1 MRESDE
7 EIMRDMERQIAE
19 GKELEGYF
27 PIKARV
33 SKNLTV
39 TYAIRLSP
47 DEYAEFNKAAEA
59 AGMTLADFMRNATR
73 AAVRGDVDISKAAA
87 LGAIREKAQQL
98 TEALSKL

>member
-7 EIMRDMERQIAE
+7 EIIKDMEHQIEE

-47 DEYAEFNKAAEA
+47 DEYSEFNKAAEA
-59 AGMTLADFMRNATR
+59 HGMTLADFMRNATR
-73 AAVRGDVDISKAAA
+73 AAVKGDVNVSKAAA
-87 LGAIREKAQQL
+87 LGEILEKAQQL
-98 TEALSKL
+98 TEALNRL